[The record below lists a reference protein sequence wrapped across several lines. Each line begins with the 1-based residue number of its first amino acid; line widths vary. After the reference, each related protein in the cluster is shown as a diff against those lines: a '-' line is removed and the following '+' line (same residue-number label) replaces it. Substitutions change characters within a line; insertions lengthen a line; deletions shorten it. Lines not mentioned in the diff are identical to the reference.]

1 MSKIL
6 KVMEDVGLGL
16 FKEFGVVFL
25 VGLVAATAKRQRRSL
40 HGGRGAPAAAEVA
53 RHTSSSISGARSNA
67 SSSSSACMGAPQNS
81 KVLSIRMCQ
90 DMYGQ
95 VD

>member
-6 KVMEDVGLGL
+6 KVMEDVGLEL

-25 VGLVAATAKRQRRSL
+25 VGLVAATAKRHSL

-53 RHTSSSISGARSNA
+53 RHTSSSSSGARSNA
-67 SSSSSACMGAPQNS
+67 SSSGSACMGAPQNS